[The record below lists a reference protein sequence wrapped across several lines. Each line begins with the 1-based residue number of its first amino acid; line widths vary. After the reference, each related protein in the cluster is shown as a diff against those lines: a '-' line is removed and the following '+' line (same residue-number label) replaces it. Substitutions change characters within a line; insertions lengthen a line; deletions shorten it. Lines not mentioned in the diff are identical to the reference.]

1 MIFRDPTWLALLP
14 VLFLAGWVWRGLQ
27 VQRPLRAAF
36 LILTVLV
43 LMRPQWQRF
52 SGGMDLWVLL
62 DRSASTGAK
71 VDEGLPEWRQLLEQG
86 KQHRNDRLQFVDY
99 AAEVVPQ
106 ETNAGGPYT
115 GGRQLTRT
123 GQAVEHVLALR
134 REGRSTRI
142 LVFTDGYSTEPLSG
156 VAEKLLKAEVPLD
169 FRLTQDA
176 VGHDYRVRRLY
187 LPGRAQVSEPFLVEV
202 EVTGPADGPVPL
214 TIYRNGQKL
223 SDSEV
228 VLTKG
233 RGTARFTDRVAL
245 GGAYKYEAL
254 IQPKDDTHAGNNRF
268 ESWVEIAGGPR
279 LLLVTRYVPDPMEAV
294 LAGQGFEVEVVREP
308 ARLQAGQLSGCRAVI
323 LNNVPAWEVPAD
335 FLASLNFFV
344 SGQGGGLLMAGGK
357 KSFGAGGYF
366 RSSID
371 DLLPVSLELKKDQ
384 KKLAAAMVIVMDR
397 SGSMAAPVG
406 GGTKMDLA
414 NEGAARSIE
423 LLGYQDMVG
432 VFAVDSEAHE
442 VVPLQQIG
450 GESTRDEMR
459 DKVRR
464 VRSEGGGIFVYNGLK
479 AAWNVL
485 KESAYGTRH
494 IILFADAADAEQ
506 PEDYVKLLSTVT
518 AEGGSVSVIALGTE
532 TDSDAAFLKDV
543 AKRGNGR
550 IFFTDRA
557 EDLPNVFT
565 AETVAVARSAF
576 VSDPVPAAP
585 SGLWSEVAG
594 RPLDW
599 LKEVDGYNLSYRRDW
614 ASQGL
619 VSKDEYEAPLVA
631 WGQRGSGRTAAVGFP
646 MGGDFSERVRSWP
659 KYGDFAQ
666 TLVRWLMGQ
675 PLPEGLGLRYEVKG
689 TELSLDL
696 LYEGREWEDRFA
708 ADAPRILLAQGARAE
723 GGLELTWQRMAPGHY
738 RAVMDLEEG
747 SVVRG
752 GIQAGPHVIP
762 FGPLSV
768 GTKAEWS
775 FDPLR
780 QEELR
785 QTAAASGGRELLD
798 LAQAWQSPPVVQ
810 YADLRPWLLP
820 LLLVLFLA
828 DALVTRLG
836 WTFAEWKW
844 PAWIRRPALI
854 PAPAGSSPGDPGLS
868 RWRRKAGSAPLPT
881 ASRGTVDPPRPDPVP
896 GTPVMDHPRPPG
908 PPPPPP
914 GPGSVAPAPTPP
926 ASTGEDGEATA
937 EARRRARFARAKRG
951 S

>member
-1 MIFRDPTWLALLP
+1 MIFRDPAWLALLP
-14 VLFLAGWVWRGLQ
+14 VLILTGWVWRRLQ
-27 VQRPLRAAF
+27 LQRPLRAA
-36 LILTVLV
+36 LVLLTVFL
-43 LMRPQWQRF
+43 LMRPQWPRF
-52 SGGMDLWVLL
+52 AGGMDLWVLL

-71 VDEGLPEWRQLLEQG
+71 VDEGLPEWRQLLERG
-86 KQHRNDRLQFVDY
+86 KRHRHDRLHFVDY

-115 GGRQLTRT
+115 GGRALTRT

-134 REGRSTRI
+134 RDDRPSRI
-142 LVFTDGYSTEPLSG
+142 LVFTDGYSTEPLAG
-156 VAEKLLKAEVPLD
+156 TAEKLVRAAVPMD
-169 FRLTQDA
+169 FRLTTEAGGSDF
-176 VGHDYRVRRLY
+176 RLRRLL
-187 LPGRAQVSEPFLVEV
+187 LPSRAQVSEPFPVEV
-202 EVTGPADGPVPL
+202 EVTGPQDGPVPL
-214 TIYRNGQKL
+214 TIFRNGQKL
-223 SDSEV
+223 TDSDV
-228 VLTKG
+228 VLTAG
-233 RGTARFTDRVAL
+233 RGTARFTDRLAL
-245 GGAYKYEAL
+245 SGSFKYEAL
-254 IQPKDDTHAGNNRF
+254 IQPQDDAHSGNNRY
-268 ESWVEIAGGPR
+268 ESWIEITGGPR
-279 LLLVTRYVPDPMEAV
+279 LLLVTRYQPDPLEAV
-294 LAGQGFEVEVVREP
+294 LAGQGFDVETVRDP
-308 ARLQAGQLSGCRAVI
+308 SRLQAGQLTGCRAVL

-344 SGQGGGLLMAGGK
+344 SAQGGGLLMAGGK

-414 NEGAARSIE
+414 NEGTARSIE

-450 GESTRDEMR
+450 SESSRGQMR

-494 IILFADAADAEQ
+494 IILFADAADAEE
-506 PEDYVKLLSTVT
+506 PGDYVRLLGEVT
-518 AEGGSVSVIALGTE
+518 SQGGTVSVIALGTE
-532 TDSDAAFLKDV
+532 ADSDAAFLKDV
-543 AKRGNGR
+543 ATRGNGR

-576 VSDPVPAAP
+576 VSDPVPATP
-585 SGLWSEVAG
+585 GGLWSEIAG

-599 LKEVDGYNLSYRRDW
+599 LTEVDGYNLGYRKDW

-619 VSKDEYEAPLVA
+619 ISQDEFAAPLVA
-631 WGQRGSGRTAAVGFP
+631 WGQRGSGRTAAVAFP
-646 MGGDFSERVRSWP
+646 LGGDFSGRVRAWP

-675 PLPEGLGLRYEVKG
+675 PLPPGLGLRWDLRG

-696 LYEGREWEDRFA
+696 LYEGEPWTQTFA
-708 ADAPRILLAQGARAE
+708 QQAPRIVLASGARAE
-723 GGLELTWQRMAPGHY
+723 PGLELTWQRMSPGHY
-738 RAVMDLEEG
+738 RAAIELEEG
-747 SVVRG
+747 TVVRG
-752 GIQAGPHVIP
+752 GIQAGVHVIP
-762 FGPLSV
+762 FGPFSV
-768 GTKAEWS
+768 GTKAEWT
-775 FDPLR
+775 FDPAR

-785 QTAAASGGRELLD
+785 QTAAVSGGRELLD
-798 LAQAWQSPPVVQ
+798 LSSAWQSPPLSQ
-810 YADLRPWLLP
+810 FTDLRPWGLP
-820 LLLVLFLA
+820 LLLLLFLA
-828 DALVTRLG
+828 DALITRLG
-836 WTFAEWKW
+836 WTF
-844 PAWIRRPALI
+844 PALRWPSFTKTAPLPV
-854 PAPAGSSPGDPGLS
+854 PASSNKSHPLPAGSPES
-868 RWRRKAGSAPLPT
+868 AGST
-881 ASRGTVDPPRPDPVP
+881 NPPIPSAAVLTTSPVP
-896 GTPVMDHPRPPG
+896 SAWPAVPSPAAPS
-908 PPPPPP
+908 PPPVPTTPPP
-914 GPGSVAPAPTPP
+914 LSSPP
-926 ASTGEDGEATA
+926 ADPDTG

>member
-27 VQRPLRAAF
+27 LQRPLRAAF
-36 LILTVLV
+36 LVLAVLV

-52 SGGMDLWVLL
+52 AGGMDLWVLL

-71 VDEGLPEWRQLLEQG
+71 VDESLPEWRQLLEKG
-86 KQHRNDRLQFVDY
+86 KGHRNDRLLFVDY

-106 ETNAGGPYT
+106 ESNAGGPYT

-123 GQAVEHVLALR
+123 GQAVEHVLALKR
-134 REGRSTRI
+134 NDRPARI
-142 LVFTDGYSTEPLSG
+142 LVFTDGFSTEPLGG

-169 FRLTQDA
+169 FRLTADA
-176 VGHDYRVRRLY
+176 VGHDFRVRRLQV
-187 LPGRAQVSEPFLVEV
+187 PNRAQVSEPFLVEA
-202 EVTGPADGPVPL
+202 EVTGPSDGPIPL
-214 TIYRNGQKL
+214 TVYRNGQKL
-223 SDSEV
+223 TDSEV

-233 RGTARFTDRVAL
+233 RGTARFTDRVAV
-245 GGAYKYEAL
+245 GGAYKYEVL
-254 IQPKDDTHAGNNRF
+254 IQPKEDTHAGNNRF
-268 ESWVEIAGGPR
+268 ESWVEVAGGPR
-279 LLLVTRYVPDPMEAV
+279 VLLVTRYVPDPLEAV
-294 LAGQGFEVEVVREP
+294 LAGQGFEVEVAREP
-308 ARLQAGQLSGCRAVI
+308 SRLQAGQLSGCRAVV
-323 LNNVPAWEVPAD
+323 LNNIPAWEVPAD

-344 SGQGGGLLMAGGK
+344 SSQGGGLLMAGGK

-371 DLLPVSLELKKDQ
+371 ELLPVSLELKKDQ

-450 GESTRDEMR
+450 GESNRDGMR

-485 KESAYGTRH
+485 KETAYGTRH

-506 PEDYVKLLSTVT
+506 PEDYVQLLATVT
-518 AEGGSVSVIALGTE
+518 AEGGSVSVIALGTDM
-532 TDSDAAFLKDV
+532 DSDAAFLKDV

-576 VSDPVPAAP
+576 VSDPVPVAP

-594 RPLDW
+594 RPLEW
-599 LKEVDGYNLSYRRDW
+599 LTEVDGYNLSYRKDW

-646 MGGDFSERVRSWP
+646 MGGDYSERVRSWP
-659 KYGDFAQ
+659 RFGDFAQ

-696 LYEGREWEDRFA
+696 LYEGKEWADAFA
-708 ADAPRILLAQGARAE
+708 AAAPRILLAQGARAE
-723 GGLELTWQRMAPGHY
+723 GGLELTWQRMSPGHY
-738 RAVMDLEEG
+738 RAAIDLEEG
-747 SVVRG
+747 TVVRG
-752 GIQAGPHVIP
+752 GIQAGTQVIP

-768 GTKAEWS
+768 GTKAEWA

-810 YADLRPWLLP
+810 FTDLRPWLLP
-820 LLLVLFLA
+820 LLLLLFLA

-844 PAWIRRPALI
+844 PAWARWPRPV
-854 PAPAGSSPGDPGLS
+854 PAM
-868 RWRRKAGSAPLPT
+868 AGSAAAEAVLDQSGRRAGT
-881 ASRGTVDPPRPDPVP
+881 AMAAVRDGSNISAPAL
-896 GTPVMDHPRPPG
+896 
-908 PPPPPP
+908 PPPPPAGVAGPPKPPLAP
-914 GPGSVAPAPTPP
+914 GPVALPPVPAPAAP
-926 ASTGEDGEATA
+926 AAEDGGNAD